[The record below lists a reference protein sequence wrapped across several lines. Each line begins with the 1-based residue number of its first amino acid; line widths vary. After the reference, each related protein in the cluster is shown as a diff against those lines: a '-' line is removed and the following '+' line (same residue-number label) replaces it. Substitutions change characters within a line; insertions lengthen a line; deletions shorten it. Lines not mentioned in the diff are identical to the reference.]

1 MIRNSLP
8 IALLLLFTSQLSW
21 AETERLIDAPRIRL
35 GDVVTS
41 VPASAR
47 AHDLGPAPPP
57 GGSRLLSYLEL
68 NRALRRLGLAPSLT
82 ESVRVVRAMSERN
95 SDQLQAWFGPEVER
109 AMPAGAS
116 LVRME
121 TPRTLRVAPS
131 ATVVAVRIGRL
142 PRREGLV
149 QTSAFVELS
158 AGDASVQRVSL
169 ALTLRLDATA
179 GRAAVAMGTPLI
191 LTISTGRTDVTA
203 LGVAA
208 SPGEVGD
215 IVPCRVLRTNRVLLA
230 RITSSSTAEVVP
242 R

>member
-1 MIRNSLP
+1 MHKSIP
-8 IALLLLFTSQLSW
+8 ISFLLLLITKVGW
-21 AETERLIDAPRIRL
+21 AETEHLIDAPRIRL
-35 GDVVTS
+35 GDVVPS
-41 VPASAR
+41 VPVSVASD
-47 AHDLGPAPPP
+47 DLGPAPPP
-57 GGSRLLSYLEL
+57 GGSRLLSFLEL
-68 NRALRRLGLAPSLT
+68 NRILRKHGLSPSLT
-82 ESVRVVRAMSERN
+82 ESVRVVRAMRERN
-95 SDQLQAWFGPEVER
+95 SDQLQAWFGPEIER

-131 ATVVAVRIGRL
+131 ATVVAVRIGKL

-158 AGDASVQRVSL
+158 SGDASVQRVSL

-179 GRAAVAMGTPLI
+179 SRVAVSMGTPLI

-215 IVPCRVLRTNRVLLA
+215 TVPCRVLRTNRILLA
-230 RITSSSTAEVVP
+230 RITSGSTAEVVP